1 MSPAVLSA
9 PGAPGALGTDWR
21 ERLRGALRALPD
33 HRPEHCRFGPFR
45 AAPPAAVIDALRA
58 SQSEAPRAASVL
70 VPMFER
76 GGTPCLLLTVR
87 ASHMRTHAGQISF
100 PGGRLEAQDCDAAAA
115 ALRETQEEIGVAAAH
130 IEALGFLSDHIVR
143 TGYRISPLVAW
154 LLPGFTLR
162 PERTEVAEILE
173 LPLSYALDAGRYE
186 VQRRTL
192 AGIECELLDLPFGR
206 HRIWGA
212 TAGILLNLREL
223 MLADAA

>member
-1 MSPAVLSA
+1 MSPEALCA
-9 PGAPGALGTDWR
+9 PGVLAADWR
-21 ERLRGALRALPD
+21 ERLRARLLELPD
-33 HRPEHCRFGPFR
+33 HRPGHCRFGPFR
-45 AAPPAAVIDALRA
+45 AAPPAAVMDALRA
-58 SQSEAPRAASVL
+58 NQSEAPRAAAVL
-70 VPMFER
+70 VAMFDR
-76 GGTPCLLLTVR
+76 GGAPYLLLTVR
-87 ASHMRTHAGQISF
+87 ASHLRTHAGQISF